1 MDSTLA
7 VARSVV
13 AAVTVHEREAKLL
26 QVMPAFR
33 ELVTTTAI
41 YMLAG
46 EISAL
51 ITREERLAALADVPG
66 AMRDRV
72 EALVRMRF
80 AAARELHDRTGEYVG
95 GMQ

>member
-7 VARSVV
+7 IARSITV
-13 AAVTVHEREAKLL
+13 AASLREREAKLL

-33 ELVTTTAI
+33 ELVTTTAA

-46 EISAL
+46 EICGLA
-51 ITREERLAALADVPG
+51 TKEERSAALAEVPG
-66 AMRDRV
+66 VMRERV

-80 AAARELHDRTGEYVG
+80 AAARELHTRTGEYLG
-95 GMQ
+95 GVQ

>member
-7 VARSVV
+7 LARSVV

-33 ELVTTTAI
+33 EMVSTTVG

-46 EISAL
+46 EICGLATKEDRS
-51 ITREERLAALADVPG
+51 AALAEVPA
-66 AMRDRV
+66 AMRAQV
-72 EALVRMRF
+72 ESLVRMRF
-80 AAARELHDRTGEYVG
+80 AAARELHERTTQHLG

>member
-13 AAVTVHEREAKLL
+13 AAVSIHEREAKLL

-33 ELVTTTAI
+33 ELVTTTAA

-46 EISAL
+46 EICGLPTKEDRS
-51 ITREERLAALADVPG
+51 AALAEVPG
-66 AMRDRV
+66 SMRDRV

-80 AAARELHDRTGEYVG
+80 AAARELNERTGEYVG